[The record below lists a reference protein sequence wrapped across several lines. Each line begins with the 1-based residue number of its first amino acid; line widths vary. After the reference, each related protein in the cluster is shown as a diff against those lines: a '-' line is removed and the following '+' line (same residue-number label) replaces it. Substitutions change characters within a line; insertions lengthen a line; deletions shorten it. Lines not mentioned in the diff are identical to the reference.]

1 MDGARNGLFHF
12 VVILCFMHPA
22 RVCQNSLVVHGD
34 LLFYVI
40 AQTCLSL
47 LFFAGL
53 TLLARRCAT
62 GSISAY
68 RSMLTAT
75 LIFYMASLKTYGLRV
90 RYLNRKVGVKD

>member
-1 MDGARNGLFHF
+1 
-12 VVILCFMHPA
+12 MHPA

-53 TLLARRCAT
+53 TLLARRPEAE
-62 GSISAY
+62 
-68 RSMLTAT
+68 
-75 LIFYMASLKTYGLRV
+75 FYLVRLAEVCIESQQVEFGKFAICDSLEV
-90 RYLNRKVGVKD
+90 CDRKHLCLP